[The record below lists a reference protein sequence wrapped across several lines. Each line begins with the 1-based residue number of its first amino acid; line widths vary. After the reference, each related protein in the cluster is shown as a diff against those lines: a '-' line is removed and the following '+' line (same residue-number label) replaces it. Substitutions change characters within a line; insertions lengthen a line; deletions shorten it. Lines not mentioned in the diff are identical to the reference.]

1 MKRFV
6 WSAAMGVLAVI
17 GLAAQSAPALLT
29 FDVASIKPTAP
40 ETRGTSLQFQPPNG
54 LRVSNAP
61 LLMLITF
68 AYDVREFQ
76 VTGGPGWV
84 GSDRFDL
91 LAKAERAAGGDD
103 IPTDFRKMSDAQRE
117 AKAKEMRERVRAL
130 LTDRFQLKVHKETKE
145 GSVYA
150 LVVAKNGSKLQEGK
164 ESADGQQGMRSN
176 RGELTGMLASIP
188 MVVNFLSGQLGRPVI
203 DKTDLKGKYDFKMK
217 WVPDMGSGGGPME
230 PKNPGGGEGPPASTP
245 DGPTL
250 FTALQEQLGLK
261 LESQKGP
268 IEMIVIDRV
277 EKPSEN

>member
-1 MKRFV
+1 MKSFV
-6 WSAAMGVLAVI
+6 WSAAMCLLAAS
-17 GLAAQSAPALLT
+17 GLAAQSAPASPT

-40 ETRGTSLQFQPPNG
+40 ETRGTFLNFQPPNG
-54 LRVSNAP
+54 LKVSNAP

-84 GSDRFDL
+84 QSDRYDL
-91 LAKAERAAGGDD
+91 LAKAEGTGGKDD
-103 IPTDFRKMSDAQRE
+103 GPSDFRKMSDPQRE
-117 AKAKEMRERVRAL
+117 TKVKEMRERVRAL
-130 LTDRFQLKVHKETKE
+130 LADRFQLTVHRETKE

-150 LVVAKNGSKLQEGK
+150 LVVAKNGSKLEEGK
-164 ESADGQQGMRSN
+164 EGADGSQGLRGG
-176 RGELTGMLASIP
+176 RGELTGMLAP
-188 MVVNFLSGQLGRPVI
+188 MQMVVNFLSGQLGRPIV
-203 DKTDLKGKYDFKMK
+203 DKTELKGKYNFKLK
-217 WVPDMGSGGGPME
+217 WAPDMGMGGNEME
-230 PKNPGGGEGPPASTP
+230 RKNPGGEGPTASTP